1 MKARYPFVALE
12 CISFPGIISLFYYLS
27 LCYIVTLLRAKPMFY
42 LYLCPPGLAQGAWHM
57 ADTLRDKMESTE
69 LANMRSNSFELVT
82 KSVTFQRQAWWQ
94 DSAVIT
100 AWHFY

>member
-12 CISFPGIISLFYYLS
+12 CISLPGIISLFYYLS

-42 LYLCPPGLAQGAWHM
+42 LYLCPPGLAL

-82 KSVTFQRQAWWQ
+82 KSVTF
-94 DSAVIT
+94 
-100 AWHFY
+100 

>member
-12 CISFPGIISLFYYLS
+12 CISLPGIISLFYYLS
-27 LCYIVTLLRAKPMFY
+27 LCYIVTLLRAKLMFY
-42 LYLCPPGLAQGAWHM
+42 LYLCPLRLAQGAWHM

-69 LANMRSNSFELVT
+69 LANMGSNSFELVT

-94 DSAVIT
+94 DSAVII